1 MVIIKIVRKIRRGYR
16 VLRKIIRDCL
26 HQDTQPVSI
35 RFNLCKM
42 LVLRLKNINR
52 RRILTITTRMRV
64 KAEVL
69 RVLATHKLVKANA
82 LIKYNLSQSKKLA
95 KI

>member
-1 MVIIKIVRKIRRGYR
+1 
-16 VLRKIIRDCL
+16 
-26 HQDTQPVSI
+26 
-35 RFNLCKM
+35 M

-52 RRILTITTRMRV
+52 RRIFTITTRMRV

-69 RVLATHKLVKANA
+69 RVLATHKLVRANA

-95 KI
+95 KM